1 MFKNLNR
8 ALLRM
13 GDKTRRKKGSTEPSA
28 MIMVVIMSGLARK
41 FTSALAGKAQVEINS
56 FTEPASRVQN

>member
-1 MFKNLNR
+1 
-8 ALLRM
+8 M